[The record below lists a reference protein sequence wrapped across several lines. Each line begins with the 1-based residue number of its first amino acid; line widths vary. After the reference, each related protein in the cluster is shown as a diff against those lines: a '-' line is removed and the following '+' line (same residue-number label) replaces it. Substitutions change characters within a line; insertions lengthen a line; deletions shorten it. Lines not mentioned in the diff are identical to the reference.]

1 MTISSVPTNYFKWLN
16 DTGVMA
22 QDVLTIDTGT
32 MANLNAAAGGAGNV
46 TLNSATGSSYY
57 YNTGA
62 GGGGFGG
69 AGSTVVLGGGS
80 SYTIGSGITNNGTIS
95 ISTSTIDQLKGFS
108 FQLPEEW
115 EDSFPN
121 WSKVQKMCEEY
132 PGLKIAF
139 EKFKTTYKLVIDHY
153 DTPEDQ
159 RPLP

>member
-62 GGGGFGG
+62 GGGGF
-69 AGSTVVLGGGS
+69 AGKVP
-80 SYTIGSGITNNGTIS
+80 GT
-95 ISTSTIDQLKGFS
+95 
-108 FQLPEEW
+108 P
-115 EDSFPN
+115 
-121 WSKVQKMCEEY
+121 
-132 PGLKIAF
+132 
-139 EKFKTTYKLVIDHY
+139 
-153 DTPEDQ
+153 
-159 RPLP
+159 